1 MQASASFI
9 KYVLIKTAGSKQSP
23 QMIYQR
29 ILFTLHFTA
38 ALGAG
43 AAFAPPAGPIGRAT
57 AEAAA
62 DIGPA
67 EPLATV
73 HGARHYEGQT
83 TSSENLISVTIRL
96 HSHHTKLALIA
107 L

>member
-1 MQASASFI
+1 
-9 KYVLIKTAGSKQSP
+9 
-23 QMIYQR
+23 MIYQR

-43 AAFAPPAGPIGRAT
+43 AAVAPPTGPIGRTT

-83 TSSENLISVTIRL
+83 MSSENFISVTIRL
-96 HSHHTKLALIA
+96 HSHHIIVELIV